1 MKELVRLRTRPS
13 RDGRRFTYMLDY
25 VDENGKR
32 RRTSLAHADKRRAER
47 QRVQRERELRMGIVA
62 PASTTLSEFL
72 VDSRLRTGDQVRES
86 THYEYGSAM
95 EQFIEVV
102 GNIDFQKVRLS
113 HGELFRQTCLDKGN
127 TPATVGKKVRSLKRL
142 FQLGVRRGQLQ
153 ENPLKYLDEPKWS
166 KRKIEIYKPGEIE
179 RILKAARHHR
189 EPLRWDLLIYTA
201 LVTALRRGELLNATW
216 RDVDF
221 EAKTIDVSPK
231 QSTPETWLWLIK
243 DTDRRTLPLTDEL
256 VAMLAAHQVS
266 QPSGYPYVFVPVR
279 RYDHIQ
285 KLRRQGRWTL
295 VDSRL
300 KVVNNFKPNFEK
312 TLRRASVRIRRFHDL
327 RNTAITS
334 WFRNGMSEYDVM
346 KLAGHADFKTTH
358 KFYLAIADDLIDR
371 AREASGAG
379 ICQNL
384 AHTWHAP

>member
-1 MKELVRLRTRPS
+1 
-13 RDGRRFTYMLDY
+13 
-25 VDENGKR
+25 
-32 RRTSLAHADKRRAER
+32 
-47 QRVQRERELRMGIVA
+47 
-62 PASTTLSEFL
+62 
-72 VDSRLRTGDQVRES
+72 
-86 THYEYGSAM
+86 
-95 EQFIEVV
+95 
-102 GNIDFQKVRLS
+102 
-113 HGELFRQTCLDKGN
+113 
-127 TPATVGKKVRSLKRL
+127 
-142 FQLGVRRGQLQ
+142 
-153 ENPLKYLDEPKWS
+153 
-166 KRKIEIYKPGEIE
+166 
-179 RILKAARHHR
+179 
-189 EPLRWDLLIYTA
+189 
-201 LVTALRRGELLNATW
+201 
-216 RDVDF
+216 
-221 EAKTIDVSPK
+221 
-231 QSTPETWLWLIK
+231 
-243 DTDRRTLPLTDEL
+243 LPLTDEL

-371 AREASGAG
+371 AREASVAG
-379 ICQNL
+379 VCQNL
-384 AHTWHAP
+384 AHTWQAP

>member
-13 RDGRRFTYMLDY
+13 RDGRRFAYILDY

-32 RRTSLAHADKRRAER
+32 RRTSLGHADKRRAER

-231 QSTPETWLWLIK
+231 QSTPETWRWLIK

-371 AREASGAG
+371 AREASNAG
-379 ICQNL
+379 LSQNL

>member
-32 RRTSLAHADKRRAER
+32 RRTSLGHADKRRAER

-113 HGELFRQTCLDKGN
+113 HGELFRQACLDKGN
-127 TPATVGKKVRSLKRL
+127 TPATVCKKVRSLKRL
-142 FQLGVRRGQLQ
+142 FQLGVRRGQLH
-153 ENPLKYLDEPKWS
+153 ENPMKYLDEPKWS
-166 KRKIEIYKPGEIE
+166 KRKIEIYKPDEME
-179 RILKAARHHR
+179 RILKAARYHR

-231 QSTPETWLWLIK
+231 QSTPETWRWLIK

-300 KVVNNFKPNFEK
+300 KVVNNFKPDFEK

-371 AREASGAG
+371 AREASNAG
-379 ICQNL
+379 LSQNL

>member
-1 MKELVRLRTRPS
+1 M
-13 RDGRRFTYMLDY
+13 
-25 VDENGKR
+25 
-32 RRTSLAHADKRRAER
+32 
-47 QRVQRERELRMGIVA
+47 
-62 PASTTLSEFL
+62 TLSEFL

-95 EQFIEVV
+95 EQFIKVV

-127 TPATVGKKVRSLKRL
+127 TAATVGKKVRSLKRL

-231 QSTPETWLWLIK
+231 QSTPETWRWLIK

-371 AREASGAG
+371 AREASVAG
-379 ICQNL
+379 VCQNL
-384 AHTWHAP
+384 AHTWQAP

>member
-1 MKELVRLRTRPS
+1 
-13 RDGRRFTYMLDY
+13 MLDY

-32 RRTSLAHADKRRAER
+32 RRTSLGHADKRRAER

-95 EQFIEVV
+95 EQFIDVV

-142 FQLGVRRGQLQ
+142 FQLGVRRGQLH
-153 ENPLKYLDEPKWS
+153 ENPMKYLDEPKWS

-179 RILKAARHHR
+179 RILKAARYNR

-201 LVTALRRGELLNATW
+201 LVTALRRGELLNCTW

-231 QSTPETWLWLIK
+231 QSTPETWRWLIK

-312 TLRRASVRIRRFHDL
+312 VLRRASVRLRRFHDL

-334 WFRNGMSEYDVM
+334 WLRNGMSEYDVM

-358 KFYLAIADDLIDR
+358 KFYLAVADDLIDR

-379 ICQNL
+379 VCQNL
-384 AHTWHAP
+384 AHTWQAP